1 MRAILY
7 FYGVEMHNL
16 SPNSIVQAAI
26 FATVCEGFLGIDPHW
41 DLWTHLFS
49 AEPFALTTGER
60 GVRMAVRAGGCIL

>member
-1 MRAILY
+1 
-7 FYGVEMHNL
+7 
-16 SPNSIVQAAI
+16 VQAAI

-49 AEPFALTTGER
+49 AEPFALTTRER